1 MDVDQRDESSWGSVR
16 VRDVQVS
23 TLYLYYTLAKSFR
36 TESITMDVPAMQGGS
51 ELVLLTLPTVEVF
64 QVSLLYLMVFRLAW
78 H

>member
-1 MDVDQRDESSWGSVR
+1 
-16 VRDVQVS
+16 
-23 TLYLYYTLAKSFR
+23 
-36 TESITMDVPAMQGGS
+36 MDVPAMQGGS